1 MKTEKHVG
9 GEKEKKMKTK
19 NSSFGKAFLSKKRFA
34 LAEIA
39 VVLCSLFLVALPA
52 VAAQEQNLGIQEV
65 SASAI
70 TTASEDD
77 YVLGIYGNANEDDTI
92 DMGDVVY
99 TKLAIFG
106 KKPKTELCDAKYDG
120 RINVLDVIQTK
131 LIILG
136 KEKELTV
143 IDSADRIVTVKK
155 PVERLVVTWRG
166 QLEIL
171 RLIKVGKD
179 RVVGVESYIQHEDF
193 KIYFAEYQDKP
204 AIGMVWSPDG
214 EAILTLRPDIVFL
227 FPGSRGTIDVV
238 ADALESAGITV
249 LRITGGSS
257 DEKQAVKEVEM
268 LGYIFDKEK
277 EAKELIDWYGGITNS
292 IKETVEK
299 IPEEDKPKVYYEA
312 HSRYKTIESAAHIA
326 KTGGK
331 SIFEGKPG
339 WVEVDPEEVVTRNP
353 DIIIKTKAGIG
364 GFGTDDITEFE
375 EIRDELMSRSELQ
388 DVSAVKT
395 GKVYVVSNYLESWM
409 WGSGFRGF
417 IRQAYQTKWFNPTHF
432 EDLDPKVIHQEYLT
446 RFQGLDI
453 DLDEKGVFVYHPEEH
468 PDGK

>member
-1 MKTEKHVG
+1 
-9 GEKEKKMKTK
+9 MKTK
-19 NSSFGKAFLSKKRFA
+19 NKMIAMV
-34 LAEIA
+34 EIA
-39 VVLCSLFLVALPA
+39 IVLCSVFLVAIPA
-52 VAAQEQNLGIQEV
+52 IAADQNQAMQKV
-65 SASAI
+65 SATASII

-136 KEKELTV
+136 KEKELTIV
-143 IDSADRIVTVKK
+143 DSADRIVTVKK

-204 AIGMVWSPDG
+204 AIGSVWTPDG
-214 EAILTLRPDIVFL
+214 EAILTLRPDLVFL
-227 FPGSRGTIDVV
+227 FPSSRGTIDVV

-249 LRITGGSS
+249 LRITGGAY
-257 DEKQAVKEVEM
+257 EKQAVKEVEM
-268 LGYIFDKEK
+268 LGYLFDKRS
-277 EAKELIDWYGGITNS
+277 EADELIDWYEGVTNS
-292 IKETVEK
+292 ITETVEK
-299 IPEEDKPKVYYEA
+299 IPEEDKPKVYYET
-312 HSRYKTIESAAHIA
+312 HSPYNTFESAAHIA

-331 SIFEGKPG
+331 SIFKGMTGK
-339 WVEVDPEEVVTRNP
+339 VDPEEVVTRNP
-353 DIIIKTKAGIG
+353 DIIIKTKAGVG

-375 EIRDELMSRSELQ
+375 EIRDELMSRPELQ
-388 DVSAVKT
+388 DMSAVKT

-409 WGSGFRGF
+409 WGSGFRGCF
-417 IRQAYQTKWFNPTHF
+417 IRHAYQAKWFNPTHF
-432 EDLDPKVIHQEYLT
+432 EDLDPKAIHQEYLT
-446 RFQGLDI
+446 RFQGLDY
-453 DLDEKGVFVYHPEEH
+453 DLDEHGVFVYHPEEH
-468 PDGK
+468 PHGN